1 MSLNIILFSTNLL
14 TILFWLLYIYIQIIQ
29 FWQSTSVHV
38 RLSYRFRAS
47 LLLMSSLLKFSFM
60 SFFWREI
67 DLLHGYTPPFIKL
80 PCYKKGIVAKGNNH
94 PLICHAV
101 DIKYRIY
108 TKVIGNWK
116 IVRFHTQTK
125 FSQMLQVGG
134 KRYLLRFN

>member
-1 MSLNIILFSTNLL
+1 M
-14 TILFWLLYIYIQIIQ
+14 
-29 FWQSTSVHV
+29 
-38 RLSYRFRAS
+38 
-47 LLLMSSLLKFSFM
+47 
-60 SFFWREI
+60 
-67 DLLHGYTPPFIKL
+67 HGYTPPFIKL

-134 KRYLLRFN
+134 KRYFTTFQLSKPVQICSGVNYFYEKLIFMQLLICFIDKSYRNKKLKNN